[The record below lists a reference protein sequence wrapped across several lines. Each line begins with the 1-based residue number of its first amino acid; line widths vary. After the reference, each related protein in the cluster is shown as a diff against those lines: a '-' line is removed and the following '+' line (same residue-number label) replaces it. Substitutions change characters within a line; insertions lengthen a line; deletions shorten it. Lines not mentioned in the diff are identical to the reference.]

1 MRCYTARMS
10 IDESMLLEAYRTTGR
25 HLQKK
30 LDEIKNRPCG
40 WVKVRPSM
48 PSFADLVFSVGNRI
62 YAVLIVKLENASSR
76 NGKGITVNFQ
86 VMPHELNLLLEE
98 CKHYRLEPAFFPL
111 WVNSATPRVNVG
123 WDVEEI
129 IKQNRQVGTMMPMV
143 HNGWNLIDPQSQ
155 KMLNPAEM
163 KDIPGEV
170 FMSEWEQQ
178 NMRVN
183 YVVEHI
189 EKRGL
194 QMLSAQDIPGMM
206 PNIWFRNEKGVPSWV
221 AVLPD
226 RSSKPDIDL
235 QELRQMV
242 KQSHAARGDKDR
254 QPPQTLWS
262 RLPASEE
269 PYGEY
274 VAYVKLKSAE
284 HPERPILRGERI
296 SLDFDKLESLSSL

>member
-1 MRCYTARMS
+1 
-10 IDESMLLEAYRTTGR
+10 MLLEAYRTAGR
-25 HLQKK
+25 HLQGK
-30 LDEIKNRPCG
+30 LDEIKDRSCG
-40 WVKVRPSM
+40 WIKVRPSR
-48 PSFADLVFSVGNRI
+48 PSFADLVFSVGNRM
-62 YAVLIVKLENASSR
+62 YAVLIVKLEKSSFR

-98 CKHYRLEPAFFPL
+98 CERYRLEPAFFPL
-111 WVNSATPRVNVG
+111 WGNSATPRVNVG

-129 IKQNRQVGTMMPMV
+129 ITQNRQAGTMTPMLQ
-143 HNGWNLIDPQSQ
+143 NGWNLIDPRSQ
-155 KMLNPAEM
+155 KMLNPAEV

-170 FMSEWEQQ
+170 FMSEWEQ

-183 YVVEHI
+183 YVVKDI
-189 EKRGL
+189 EKHGL
-194 QMLSAQDIPGMM
+194 QMLSAQDIPGVM

-226 RSSKPDIDL
+226 RGSKSNADL

-242 KQSHAARGDKDR
+242 QQSYAAGDDKGK

-262 RLPASEE
+262 RMPVSDE

-274 VAYVKLKSAE
+274 VAYVKLKSAD
-284 HPERPILRGERI
+284 HFGRAILRGEVI
-296 SLDFDKLESLSSL
+296 SLDFDGLEALPPP